1 MRKKHQLVRLRR
13 LKGNGLGE
21 RIPLE
26 PQKGLG
32 RKAEDCEHS
41 IPQGSKL
48 RGLADSSGPG
58 ERKQTATQ
66 FWRASE

>member
-1 MRKKHQLVRLRR
+1 MRKKHHLVGLRR

-26 PQKGLG
+26 PEKGLG
-32 RKAEDCEHS
+32 RKAEHG